1 MNLPYHVYQ
10 KTRTGWRKLGEV
22 LYEADARAILDK
34 WGAGY
39 IAHNGDIIF
48 QKGF

>member
-10 KTRTGWRKLGEV
+10 KTMTGWRKLGEV
-22 LYEADARAILDK
+22 LHEADAKAILEK
-34 WGAGY
+34 WNAGY
-39 IAHNGDIIF
+39 IAFNGDIIH